1 MAFPFSFFHRLL
13 HRADR
18 KVTLALEAAETGR
31 RKQVEQA
38 LVDSEARFRA
48 LFEQAGVGVV
58 EIDGLTGRFIRANG
72 KFCELVGYSEDEL
85 LAMTFRDVTHPDDL
99 ERNVSQVKALVQGE
113 LPMFSVEKR
122 FLRKDGSAVWAA
134 LTARPLDLPGA
145 ALHHLVSVIEDI
157 SGRKQAEESLRENRA
172 QLDAALASMTDAVF
186 ISNSAGEFIEFNE
199 AFAVFHRFSCKAECA
214 RKLADY
220 PAIIDVFMADGEP
233 APLAMWAVPRALR
246 GETATNAE
254 YTLRSKDTGETWVGS
269 YSFGPIRDSGGEIVG
284 SVVVGRDITERK
296 RVEDELKRSQ
306 ARLAAVFATIPDV
319 ILEYDTSGRAV
330 LANEAAL
337 RLAGVSSPGF
347 LRDEVVARLAFKKL
361 SDPSAGRETFPISRA
376 LRGETVAGELFS
388 IRTAEGRDRVVSTF
402 AAPFWEGGTITG
414 ALGLWHDVTDLKR
427 AEEEIR
433 RNAAELEQRVVE
445 RTAQLQAANSELE
458 SFAYAVSHDLRAPL
472 RAMDGFSNALLEDC
486 AEHLTEEGKGYLAEI
501 SRASQRMSR
510 LIDGLLQLSR
520 ATRGDM
526 ELVPVDLS
534 ALSED
539 LLAEL
544 ARTDAGHGVQWRIEP
559 GIQVQGDSRMLASA
573 MGNLL
578 GNAWKYSS
586 RALAPCIEVGT
597 VLEDGRPWVRVADNG
612 CGFDMAH
619 ADKLFKPF
627 QRLHRED
634 EFPGLGIGLATVAR
648 IVKRHGGSLKAV
660 SAPGQGAAFM
670 MSLSRP
676 AS

>member
-254 YTLRSKDTGETWVGS
+254 YTLRRKDTGETWVGS